1 MEYNARVC
9 NHKYVQHEGEARG
22 LYVLVVTHEC
32 IILIQPSLGC
42 INWFVAQYTQVQ
54 GECRQCVVISAT
66 TGQYHDIALATGQ
79 YRIYCPGGSFDLRHR
94 WATMTYT
101 VSARV

>member
-1 MEYNARVC
+1 MGIQKIDNNRSSEKDYVMEYNARVC
-9 NHKYVQHEGEARG
+9 NHKYIQHEGEARG

-54 GECRQCVVISAT
+54 DECRQCVVISAT
-66 TGQYHDIALATGQ
+66 TGQI
-79 YRIYCPGGSFDLRHR
+79 S
-94 WATMTYT
+94 
-101 VSARV
+101 